1 MNDEDQAAMR
11 DKKVRL
17 GYVVW
22 SWVLAFAG
30 PIVMVAP
37 ATGQPLPTLP
47 PAASEPPATPSPAE
61 ELPAEAL
68 PTEALPAESPAPES
82 PAPASEEEAVP
93 ESPSA
98 SDAVELN
105 LPDLVNIVIQGNR
118 ELKNAVL
125 ERVVQQQT
133 LTEAESVFSPRFTP
147 SVSVQAERTLLE
159 SDSVTDFADVDDSD
173 RFDNLD
179 SFDGGERTTLSE
191 NIELSSTLRTPI
203 GTELEVSLKPV
214 DEDARV
220 GITVRQPLLRGAGQ
234 AVNRAPVQQARIAE
248 SNNVL
253 DLQQQVIDTITTS
266 ITQYTTL
273 IQSQEAVAI
282 QAQAL
287 ERRQQQFEIVN
298 ALVEA
303 GRRARIDLIDSE
315 RSIAE
320 AELGLQN
327 TINQLSQANTDL
339 LNLIG
344 AEKIVQFV
352 VPDNAIEQLFE
363 SATLRVS
370 NFQLDELITL
380 AYDIRTDYKKAQ
392 SQVEINDLDLLLA
405 RDNRRWG
412 LDWRSTARV
421 GDDLSQVAT
430 GLELRRTFGD
440 ENLNTAVQ
448 RSQTSILQQ
457 QNTLAQ
463 LTETIR
469 NEITDRLRDVNSG
482 LAQVES
488 AQRATEATDLQLQ
501 VTKEK
506 FKLGRDGATL
516 FDITQQEENL
526 VNAQNE
532 ELRSRI
538 DVLNSIAELE
548 KAVGITL
555 ETWEPL
561 VDLSSVL
568 AEDAVLTEETEED

>member
-1 MNDEDQAAMR
+1 MNDKDQAATR

-17 GYVVW
+17 GYLFW
-22 SWVLAFAG
+22 RWTLALAG

-37 ATGQPLPTLP
+37 ATGQTLPTLP
-47 PAASEPPATPSPAE
+47 STLPPATSVPPATSPSAEEPPAE
-61 ELPAEAL
+61 ELPAE
-68 PTEALPAESPAPES
+68 ELPAESPAPES
-82 PAPASEEEAVP
+82 EAPESEAVP
-93 ESPSA
+93 ESPAA

-159 SDSVTDFADVDDSD
+159 SDFSGFDDSD
-173 RFDNLD
+173 RFDSPD
-179 SFDGGERTTLSE
+179 RFDGGERTTLTE

-220 GITVRQPLLRGAGQ
+220 GITVRQPLLRGSGQ

-273 IQSQEAVAI
+273 IQSQEAVGI

>member
-1 MNDEDQAAMR
+1 ML
-11 DKKVRL
+11 V
-17 GYVVW
+17 
-22 SWVLAFAG
+22 
-30 PIVMVAP
+30 VAP
-37 ATGQPLPTLP
+37 AAAQTLPTLP
-47 PAASEPPATPSPAE
+47 PATQKPSENPILTE
-61 ELPAEAL
+61 ELPAE
-68 PTEALPAESPAPES
+68 SPGLE
-82 PAPASEEEAVP
+82 
-93 ESPSA
+93 

-118 ELKNAVL
+118 DLKNAVL

-147 SVSVQAERTLLE
+147 SVSIQAERRL
-159 SDSVTDFADVDDSD
+159 FDSD
-173 RFDNLD
+173 LIEGLNDL
-179 SFDGGERTTLSE
+179 GIVGEEERTDLTE
-191 NIELSSTLRTPI
+191 NIELSSSLRTPV

-253 DLQQQVIDTITTS
+253 DLRQQVIDTITTS

-282 QAQAL
+282 QADAL
-287 ERRQQQFEIVN
+287 ERRRQQFEIVD

-327 TINQLSQANTDL
+327 TINQLSQANTDV

-363 SATLRVS
+363 SATLRVG

-380 AYDIRTDYKKAQ
+380 AYEIRTDYQKAL
-392 SQVEINDLDLLLA
+392 SQVEVNDLDLLLA
-405 RDNRRWG
+405 RDNRRWD
-412 LDWRSTARV
+412 LDLRSTARV
-421 GDDLSQVAT
+421 GDDLSQLTT

-440 ENLNTAVQ
+440 ESLNTAVQ

-463 LTETIR
+463 LTESIR

-488 AQRATEATDLQLQ
+488 AQRATEATELQLQ
-501 VTKEK
+501 ITKEK
-506 FKLGRDGATL
+506 FKLGREGATL

-548 KAVGITL
+548 QAVGITL
-555 ETWEPL
+555 ETWDPL
-561 VDLSSVL
+561 VDLSPVL
-568 AEDAVLTEETEED
+568 ADPVLADPVLADPALEEE